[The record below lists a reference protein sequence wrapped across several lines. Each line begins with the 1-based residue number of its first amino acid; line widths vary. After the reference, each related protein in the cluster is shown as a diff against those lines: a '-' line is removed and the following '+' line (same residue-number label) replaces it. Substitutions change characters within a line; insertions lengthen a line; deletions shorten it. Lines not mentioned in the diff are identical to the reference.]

1 MAANDEA
8 LTDLHEKNSGKLE
21 KPCFAGNTLCSY
33 FSTTTAS
40 SEARV
45 EKAEQKKM
53 SADPAALTGRTMLQR
68 GAWLIPSIL
77 TRLSTTIDVWI
88 ERSRQRHALGEMAR
102 NDHLLADIGLSFEQ
116 ARREARK
123 PFWVFSKDGTPHDRP
138 NKGNGH
144 RFGPKGRRK
153 LDSSCAY
160 DSAERS
166 S

>member
-1 MAANDEA
+1 
-8 LTDLHEKNSGKLE
+8 
-21 KPCFAGNTLCSY
+21 
-33 FSTTTAS
+33 
-40 SEARV
+40 
-45 EKAEQKKM
+45 M

-88 ERSRQRHALGEMAR
+88 ERSRQRHALRELAR
-102 NDHLLADIGLSFEQ
+102 NDHLLADIGLSLEQ
-116 ARREARK
+116 ARGEARK
-123 PFWVFSKDGTPHDRP
+123 PFWVFSKDDAPHDRP
-138 NKGNGH
+138 NKGNGY

-153 LDSSCAY
+153 PDSSCVY